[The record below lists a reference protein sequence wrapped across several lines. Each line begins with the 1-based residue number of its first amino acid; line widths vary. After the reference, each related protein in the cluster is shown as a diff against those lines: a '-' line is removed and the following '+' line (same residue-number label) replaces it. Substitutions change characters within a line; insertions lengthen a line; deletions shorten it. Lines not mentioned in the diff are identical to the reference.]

1 MEWLVS
7 LYGVLEMIREYN
19 IHLQIGLPIKQL
31 ALWQYIYFKGVLFYP
46 FTDLWIFQYLYLNIF
61 KGKEVFVLCQLTH
74 WLGISFKQLNI
85 QVEWLLIVKRT
96 KSVQDRN

>member
-7 LYGVLEMIREYN
+7 LYRVLEMIREYN

-46 FTDLWIFQYLYLNIF
+46 TEKCPLL
-61 KGKEVFVLCQLTH
+61 LT
-74 WLGISFKQLNI
+74 FEFFN
-85 QVEWLLIVKRT
+85 T
-96 KSVQDRN
+96 YT

>member
-31 ALWQYIYFKGVLFYP
+31 ALWQYIYFKVGFILSYRELFA
-46 FTDLWIFQYLYLNIF
+46 FTDLWIFQYLYLKVF
-61 KGKEVFVLCQLTH
+61 KGKEVFVSCQLTH

-85 QVEWLLIVKRT
+85 QAECY
-96 KSVQDRN
+96 